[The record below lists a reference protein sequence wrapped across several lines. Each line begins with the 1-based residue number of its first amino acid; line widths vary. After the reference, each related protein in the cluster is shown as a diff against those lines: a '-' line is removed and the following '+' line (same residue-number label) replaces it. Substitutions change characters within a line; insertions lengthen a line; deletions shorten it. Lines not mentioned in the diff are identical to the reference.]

1 VCWPSGTFVD
11 EVRLVTSKTQLVH
24 ALSLR
29 RWCAALL
36 AVGATTAMV
45 LVGLVAGTPAASAAQ
60 STVGLGTATSFA
72 VLAGSTVTN
81 TGPSQITGNLG
92 VSPGAAVTGFPPGL
106 VNGTQHKADAVALQ
120 AQSDL
125 TTGYNDAA
133 GRTPPTAVSSD
144 LGGQKLVAG
153 VYKAAGPLGLTGTL
167 TLDAQNNPRSV
178 FIFQAGSTLITASN
192 STVNLVNGASPCNV
206 FWQVGSSATLGT
218 GTTFVGSILALTSAS
233 LNTGA
238 TVNGRILARNGAV
251 TLDANTITRPS
262 CSTTPTTTTTAPP
275 TTTNGGPGGAGNGGP
290 TTTTT
295 TPTTTTNPPTTT
307 TTTTPP
313 TTTNGGPGGAGNGGP
328 TTTTTAPTTNNAL
341 NGGAGNG
348 GSGGAAGPGGA
359 GNGGS
364 GGAGSGGAVGS
375 GGAAGSAGSGGAGN
389 GGSGGSAGSGGAGNG
404 GSGGS
409 AGSAGSGG
417 AGNGGSGGSAGSGGA
432 GNGGSAGAGGA
443 GNGSSGG
450 AAGPGGAGNGSSG
463 GSAGSAGSAGSG
475 GAGSGGSAGSGGAG
489 SGGSAGPG
497 GASTGTGAGQ
507 VIPLG
512 HPETGA
518 GGASHSRNNTL
529 IGLGVLALAGAGV
542 AMIPDTRRRRLPSQ
556 GPGGRHQA
564 GR

>member
-1 VCWPSGTFVD
+1 MGYFRATLGRVRLPRHIHYVRVCWPSGMFVD
-11 EVRLVTSKTQLVH
+11 GVRLMTSKTQLFH

-45 LVGLVAGTPAASAAQ
+45 GVGLVAGTPVASAAQ

-81 TGPSQITGNLG
+81 TGPSIITGDLG

-106 VNGTQHKADAVALQ
+106 VNGVQHKADAVALQ

-144 LGGQKLVAG
+144 LGGQRLVAG

-167 TLDAQNNPRSV
+167 TLDAQNDPNSV

-218 GTTFVGSILALTSAS
+218 GTTVVGSILALTSAS
-233 LNTGA
+233 LKTGA

-251 TLDANTITRPS
+251 TLDTNTITRPN
-262 CSTTPTTTTTAPP
+262 CSTTSTTTTTAPPTTTTAPP
-275 TTTNGGPGGAGNGGP
+275 TTTNGGPGGAGSGGP

-295 TPTTTTNPPTTT
+295 PPITP
-307 TTTTPP
+307 TTPP
-313 TTTNGGPGGAGNGGP
+313 TTTNRAPGGAVPVPG
-328 TTTTTAPTTNNAL
+328 AP
-341 NGGAGNG
+341 
-348 GSGGAAGPGGA
+348 
-359 GNGGS
+359 GS
-364 GGAGSGGAVGS
+364 GGAGTAPGGAVPVP
-375 GGAAGSAGSGGAGN
+375 GAPGSGGAGN
-389 GGSGGSAGSGGAGNG
+389 GGAPAPGGAVPVPGAPAPGNG
-404 GSGGS
+404 
-409 AGSAGSGG
+409 AVPV
-417 AGNGGSGGSAGSGGA
+417 
-432 GNGGSAGAGGA
+432 
-443 GNGSSGG
+443 
-450 AAGPGGAGNGSSG
+450 GPGGAGTGT
-463 GSAGSAGSAGSG
+463 
-475 GAGSGGSAGSGGAG
+475 
-489 SGGSAGPG
+489 SAGP
-497 GASTGTGAGQ
+497 

-518 GGASHSRNNTL
+518 GGASHSGDNTL
-529 IGLGVLALAGAGV
+529 IGLGALALAGAGM